1 MIINKGVFHFI
12 IFFVYIRRMQIFRF
26 TKDEIGSLG
35 QAVAVI
41 IFIIVII
48 IILFLDI
55 AWEILEKR
63 FSLTLEYFC
72 YAISMVVLGARCHC
86 VVGRGVASGLL
97 PLAPPPPSAIPWVA
111 MIRIKDT
118 PPPSPPSYLPFSS
131 SSFFFS
137 SLLPSSLPLLL
148 LAPLPPPSLHTTLS
162 LIIYLCYLSP
172 GHHHHHHLPPF
183 SHLYSSSSDRFPFS
197 HLIRIITR
205 FHLTRD
211 HFTFIAVV
219 HPQFFSHICQHL
231 FLPEISVH
239 PPHFI
244 SSHLAS
250 PRLTSP
256 HLTFRRSIIL
266 CSLDLK
272 PRVILGHVSLPAC

>member
-118 PPPSPPSYLPFSS
+118 PPPSPPSCLPFPS
-131 SSFFFS
+131 SSFFLF
-137 SLLPSSLPLLL
+137 PSTLL
-148 LAPLPPPSLHTTLS
+148 LASPPPRPLPPPSLHTTLS

-172 GHHHHHHLPPF
+172 GHHHHLPPF
-183 SHLYSSSSDRFPFS
+183 SH
-197 HLIRIITR
+197 
-205 FHLTRD
+205 
-211 HFTFIAVV
+211 
-219 HPQFFSHICQHL
+219 
-231 FLPEISVH
+231 
-239 PPHFI
+239 
-244 SSHLAS
+244 
-250 PRLTSP
+250 
-256 HLTFRRSIIL
+256 
-266 CSLDLK
+266 
-272 PRVILGHVSLPAC
+272 

>member
-118 PPPSPPSYLPFSS
+118 PPPSPHLAFLSLLPLFFSLPFS
-131 SSFFFS
+131 
-137 SLLPSSLPLLL
+137 
-148 LAPLPPPSLHTTLS
+148 PPPCL
-162 LIIYLCYLSP
+162 
-172 GHHHHHHLPPF
+172 
-183 SHLYSSSSDRFPFS
+183 SSSSPPF
-197 HLIRIITR
+197 L
-205 FHLTRD
+205 
-211 HFTFIAVV
+211 
-219 HPQFFSHICQHL
+219 
-231 FLPEISVH
+231 LPPSIQ
-239 PPHFI
+239 P
-244 SSHLAS
+244 LA
-250 PRLTSP
+250 
-256 HLTFRRSIIL
+256 
-266 CSLDLK
+266 
-272 PRVILGHVSLPAC
+272 